1 MTIITITLKKIFDA
15 KLLFTDTDSL
25 TQEIKAEDIFLDI
38 YKDKDLYDF
47 NNYRKDSKFYDS
59 SSRNEIGKMKDESK
73 GKTITEFVG
82 LMSKM
87 YSLVGVDGKENK
99 KGKGVN
105 SVAVNNIKHEVYLNG
120 LLKK

>member
-1 MTIITITLKKIFDA
+1 MTIITITLKKNFDA

-25 TQEIKAEDIFLDI
+25 TYEIKAEDIFLDI

-59 SSRNEIGKMKDESK
+59 SNRNEIGKMKDESK
-73 GKTITEFVG
+73 GKTIIEFVG

-105 SVAVNNIKHEVYLNG
+105 SVAFNNIKHEVYLNV
-120 LLKK
+120 LIKK